1 MQKEEEEEEQDL
13 DDRFYKKVFYT
24 PMFPLKYSLDDLF
37 VNFNFTPFFDEYFN
51 PKSPLFQIP
60 LFQPIDKIYDVMFS
74 LEESFRL
81 HFFDIQENSFIFDNV
96 QRYIKSIRFSV
107 VPSLHILK
115 LMIINSYVYKDFAI
129 YGFIPNILSIMD
141 NYPGNI
147 EMEYLIYNLLKYL
160 STNYV
165 KGFKDFLDCD
175 FYTLIIH
182 CFMSYRNRDEYG
194 IIFLSIGFKY
204 GFLSDFL
211 KDESIVSHIL
221 EIINYYSK
229 NYINLSNHF
238 FKQTLST
245 TIFNLIKLSG
255 NNEIIDLILKN
266 SFYFELLSNEYGKK
280 FKVLLIKYYLSN
292 PTYFNDLI
300 NDENLLEFL
309 NFLY

>member
-1 MQKEEEEEEQDL
+1 MQKEEVEEEEDL
-13 DDRFYKKVFYT
+13 EDKILKKIYT
-24 PMFPLKYSLDDLF
+24 PIFHPKYSLDVLF
-37 VNFNFTPFFDEYFN
+37 VNYKLKRSFKLFFRKKK
-51 PKSPLFQIP
+51 PKRKTLLF
-60 LFQPIDKIYDVMFS
+60 LPIDIIFDVMCS
-74 LEESFRL
+74 LKRSFIL
-81 HFFDIQENSFIFDNV
+81 ENFFDIQTQSFILRFLR
-96 QRYIKSIRFSV
+96 RYINSIRFSV

-115 LMIINSYVYKDFAI
+115 VMIINSYVNADFAI

-141 NYPGNI
+141 EYPGNI

-160 STNYV
+160 STNHV
-165 KGFKDFLDCD
+165 QGFKDFLDSD

-182 CFMSYRNRDEYG
+182 CFMNYRNRDEYG
-194 IIFLSIGFKY
+194 IIFLSIGFQY
-204 GFLSDFL
+204 GFLSNFL
-211 KDESIVSHIL
+211 KDESIVPHIL

-229 NYINLSNHF
+229 NYMDLSVHF
-238 FKQTLST
+238 FRKTLAT

-292 PTYFNDLI
+292 PTSFIDLI
-300 NDENLLEFL
+300 NDENLLEFF